1 MHRRESSNRKMRRVE
16 GMNVNDE
23 IHVRIFVLYVQYVVL
38 QSVTASGASLRR
50 YYPGQVMRVRTKVQS
65 QQTLP

>member
-1 MHRRESSNRKMRRVE
+1 MHRRESSNRKMRRLE

-23 IHVRIFVLYVQYVVL
+23 IHVRIFVLYVVL
-38 QSVTASGASLRR
+38 QSVTTFGASLRR

>member
-1 MHRRESSNRKMRRVE
+1 MRRLE

-23 IHVRIFVLYVQYVVL
+23 IHVRIFVLYVVL
-38 QSVTASGASLRR
+38 QSVTTFGASLRR

>member
-1 MHRRESSNRKMRRVE
+1 MHRRESSNRKMRRLE

-23 IHVRIFVLYVQYVVL
+23 IHVRIFVLYVVL
-38 QSVTASGASLRR
+38 QSVTTSGASLRR